1 MIIGVPVEGAAGE
14 KRTALTP
21 RVASVLRCW
30 GSEVRVERGT
40 GLGAGFADADYAA
53 QGAVLSDGSGVWR
66 EADVILKVTPPS
78 PAELEQMQAQATLIS
93 FFRPHSN
100 QDLLEVAVQRELSVL
115 AMDCIPRISTAQSM
129 DALSTMSNIAGY
141 KAVVAA
147 ADMYGGFL
155 PGQITAAGHSAPAEV
170 LVIGAGV
177 AGLSAISAA
186 RALGA
191 EVYAFDTRAEAADQV
206 RSVGGRFLAL
216 DSDEDGAGQGG
227 YAKQMSNDYV
237 SRELALIASRLP
249 SAAIVV
255 TTALVPGRK
264 APVLITRQMVE
275 SMAAGSV
282 IFDLAAEMG
291 GNCEV
296 TVADEVITHQGV
308 KIAGFTDLPSQMAVQ
323 ASTFYSNN
331 LLQLLKL
338 LTDNG
343 QREFN
348 LDLDNRIVAAAL
360 ICLQGTKR
368 WPPPQVVDIT
378 PSQQPEPP
386 PVVATRKKADRQ
398 ASTSTRRHNYLVWL
412 GWIVAVAGLY
422 GLGSV
427 APPDFLERL
436 TVFVLACFVGWQV
449 VWNVTPAL
457 HTPLMSVT
465 NAISGI
471 IVLGAMLELQPPSLG
486 VASVLAIA
494 AVLMAA
500 VNVAGGFFVTWR
512 MLKMFHK

>member
-1 MIIGVPVEGAAGE
+1 MIIGVPVESAE
-14 KRTALTP
+14 RERRTALTP
-21 RVASVLRCW
+21 RVASVLCSW
-30 GSEVRVERGT
+30 GNEVRVERGT
-40 GLGAGFADADYAA
+40 GVASGFADADYEA
-53 QGAVLSDGSGVWR
+53 QGAVLSDNVWGDV
-66 EADVILKVTPPS
+66 DVIIKVVPPS
-78 PAELEQMQAQATLIS
+78 QAELEQMQEHATLIS
-93 FFRPHSN
+93 FFKPHSN
-100 QDLLEVAVQRELSVL
+100 QDMLDLAAQRKLSVL

-141 KAVVAA
+141 KAVIAA

-155 PGQITAAGHSAPAEV
+155 PGQITSAGRSDPAEV

-186 RALGA
+186 RGLGA
-191 EVYAFDTRAEAADQV
+191 EVYAFDTRAEAAEQV

-216 DSDEDGAGQGG
+216 DSEEDGTGEGG
-227 YAKQMSNDYV
+227 YAKQMSKDYV
-237 SRELALIASRLP
+237 SREMALLASRMP
-249 SAAIVV
+249 RTAIVI

-264 APVLITRQMVE
+264 APILITRQMVE

-291 GNCEV
+291 GNCEL
-296 TVADEVITHQGV
+296 TIADEVVEHQGV
-308 KIAGFTDLPSQMAVQ
+308 KIAGFTDLPSQLAVQ
-323 ASTFYSNN
+323 ASNFYSNN

-338 LTDNG
+338 LTDDSKQEIN
-343 QREFN
+343 F
-348 LDLDNRIVAAAL
+348 DLDNKIISASL
-360 ICLQGTKR
+360 ICQCGTKR

-378 PSQQPEPP
+378 PRQQPTPSPAAIAPKQDESKTQSAP
-386 PVVATRKKADRQ
+386 Q
-398 ASTSTRRHNYLVWL
+398 QHSLLVWL
-412 GWIVAVAGLY
+412 GWIAAVACLY
-422 GLGSV
+422 GLGSI
-427 APPDFLERL
+427 APPDFIERL

-471 IVLGAMLELQPPSLG
+471 IVLGAMLKLQPPSLSI
-486 VASVLAIA
+486 ATLLAIA

-512 MLKMFHK
+512 MLKMFRK

>member
-1 MIIGVPVEGAAGE
+1 MIIGVPVESAARE

-21 RVASVLRCW
+21 RVASVLCGW
-30 GSEVRVERGT
+30 NSEVRVERGA
-40 GLGAGFADADYAA
+40 GLGAGFTDAEYEA
-53 QGAVLSDGSGVWR
+53 QGAVLSDNSVWR
-66 EADVILKVTPPS
+66 DAHVILKVAPPS
-78 PAELEQMQAQATLIS
+78 QAELEQMQAHATLIS
-93 FFRPHSN
+93 FFKPHSN
-100 QDLLEVAVQRELSVL
+100 QNLLAVAAQQKLSVL

-141 KAVVAA
+141 KAVIAA

-155 PGQITAAGHSAPAEV
+155 PGQITSAGRSDPAEV

-186 RALGA
+186 RGLGA

-216 DSDEDGAGQGG
+216 DSHEDGSGQGG
-227 YAKQMSNDYV
+227 YAKQMSEDYV
-237 SRELALIASRLP
+237 ADELVLIASHLP
-249 SAAIVV
+249 RTAIVI
-255 TTALVPGRK
+255 TTALVPGHK
-264 APVLITRQMVE
+264 APVLITRKMVE
-275 SMAAGSV
+275 SMATGSV

-291 GNCEV
+291 GNCEL
-296 TVADEVITHQGV
+296 TVADEVVTHHGV
-308 KIAGFTDLPSQMAVQ
+308 KIAGFTDLPSQLAVQ

-338 LTDNG
+338 LTDDG
-343 QREFN
+343 QRELT
-348 LDLDNRIVAAAL
+348 LDLDNKIVSAAL
-360 ICLQGTKR
+360 ICQQGTKR
-368 WPPPQVVDIT
+368 WPPPQVASTT
-378 PSQQPEPP
+378 PRQQPTPP
-386 PVVATRKKADRQ
+386 PVVVPQAEHNKAP
-398 ASTSTRRHNYLVWL
+398 TSTRRRNHLVWVGWAATVLCLYSL
-412 GWIVAVAGLY
+412 GH
-422 GLGSV
+422 V

-471 IVLGAMLELQPPSLG
+471 IVLGAMLKLQPPSMSI
-486 VASVLAIA
+486 ASLLAVA
-494 AVLMAA
+494 AVLMAT

-512 MLKMFHK
+512 MLRMFRK

>member
-1 MIIGVPVEGAAGE
+1 MIIGVPVESAACE

-21 RVASVLRCW
+21 RVASVLRSW
-30 GSEVRVERGT
+30 NSEVRVERGA
-40 GLGAGFADADYAA
+40 GLGAGFTDAEYET
-53 QGAVLSDGSGVWR
+53 QGAVLSDSSVWR
-66 EADVILKVTPPS
+66 DAHVILKVAPPAR
-78 PAELEQMQAQATLIS
+78 AELEQMQAHATLIS
-93 FFRPHSN
+93 FFKPHSN
-100 QDLLEVAVQRELSVL
+100 QDLLAVAAQRELSVL

-141 KAVVAA
+141 KAVIAA
-147 ADMYGGFL
+147 ADMYGGLL
-155 PGQITAAGHSAPAEV
+155 PGQITSAGRSDPAEV

-186 RALGA
+186 RGLGA
-191 EVYAFDTRAEAADQV
+191 EVYAFDTRAEAAEQV

-216 DSDEDGAGQGG
+216 DSNEDGTGQGG
-227 YAKQMSNDYV
+227 YAKQMSADYV
-237 SRELALIASRLP
+237 TAELALIASRLP
-249 SAAIVV
+249 RTAIVI

-264 APVLITRQMVE
+264 APVLITRKMVE

-282 IFDLAAEMG
+282 IFDLAAETG
-291 GNCEV
+291 GNCEL
-296 TVADEVITHQGV
+296 TVADEVVTHQGV
-308 KIAGFTDLPSQMAVQ
+308 KIAGFTDLPSQLAVQ

-338 LTDNG
+338 LTDDG
-343 QREFN
+343 QRELT
-348 LDLDNRIVAAAL
+348 LDLDNKIVSAAL
-360 ICLQGTKR
+360 ICQQGTKR
-368 WPPPQVVDIT
+368 WPPPQVVSIT
-378 PSQQPEPP
+378 PQQPSTPP
-386 PVVATRKKADRQ
+386 PAVVPQVKRNKAP
-398 ASTSTRRHNYLVWL
+398 ASTRQRNHLVWL
-412 GWIVAVAGLY
+412 GWAAAVACLFS
-422 GLGSV
+422 LGSV

-471 IVLGAMLELQPPSLG
+471 IVLGAMLKLQPPSLS
-486 VASVLAIA
+486 VASFLAIA
-494 AVLMAA
+494 AVLMAT

-512 MLKMFHK
+512 MLKMFRK

>member
-1 MIIGVPVEGAAGE
+1 MIIGVPVESAARE

-21 RVASVLRCW
+21 RVASVLRGW
-30 GSEVRVERGT
+30 NSEVRVERGA
-40 GLGAGFADADYAA
+40 GLGAGFTDAEYEM
-53 QGAVLSDGSGVWR
+53 QGAVLSDSSIWR
-66 EADVILKVTPPS
+66 DAHVILKVAPPAR
-78 PAELEQMQAQATLIS
+78 AELEQMQAHATLIS
-93 FFRPHSN
+93 FFKPHSN
-100 QDLLEVAVQRELSVL
+100 QDLLAVAAQRELSVL

-141 KAVVAA
+141 KAVIAA
-147 ADMYGGFL
+147 ADMYGGLL
-155 PGQITAAGHSAPAEV
+155 PGQITSAGRSDPAEV

-186 RALGA
+186 RGLGA
-191 EVYAFDTRAEAADQV
+191 EVYAFDTRAEAAEQV

-216 DSDEDGAGQGG
+216 DSNEDGTGQGG
-227 YAKQMSNDYV
+227 YAKQMSADYV
-237 SRELALIASRLP
+237 SAELALIASRLP
-249 SAAIVV
+249 RTAIVI

-264 APVLITRQMVE
+264 APVLITRKMVE

-282 IFDLAAEMG
+282 IFDLAAETG
-291 GNCEV
+291 GNCEL
-296 TVADEVITHQGV
+296 TVADEVVTHHGV
-308 KIAGFTDLPSQMAVQ
+308 KIAGFTDLPSQLAVQ

-338 LTDNG
+338 LTDDG
-343 QREFN
+343 QRELT
-348 LDLDNRIVAAAL
+348 LDLDNKIVSAAL
-360 ICLQGTKR
+360 ICQQGTKR
-368 WPPPQVVDIT
+368 WPPPQVVSIT
-378 PSQQPEPP
+378 PQQPSTPA
-386 PVVATRKKADRQ
+386 PVVVPQVKRTKAP
-398 ASTSTRRHNYLVWL
+398 ASTRQRNYLMWL
-412 GWIVAVAGLY
+412 GWAAAVAGLFS
-422 GLGSV
+422 LGSV

-471 IVLGAMLELQPPSLG
+471 IVLGAMLKLQPPSLS
-486 VASVLAIA
+486 VASFLAIA
-494 AVLMAA
+494 AVLMAT

-512 MLKMFHK
+512 MLKMFRK

>member
-1 MIIGVPVEGAAGE
+1 MIIGVPVESAERE

-21 RVASVLRCW
+21 RVASVLCSW
-30 GSEVRVERGT
+30 GNEVRVERGT
-40 GLGAGFADADYAA
+40 GVASGFADADYEA
-53 QGAVLSDGSGVWR
+53 QGAVLSDNVWGDV
-66 EADVILKVTPPS
+66 DVIIKVVPPS
-78 PAELEQMQAQATLIS
+78 QAELEQMQEHATLIS
-93 FFRPHSN
+93 FFKPHSN
-100 QDLLEVAVQRELSVL
+100 QDMLDLAAQRKLSVL

-141 KAVVAA
+141 KAVIAA

-155 PGQITAAGHSAPAEV
+155 PGQITSAGRSDPAEV

-186 RALGA
+186 RGLGA
-191 EVYAFDTRAEAADQV
+191 EVYAFDTRAEAAEQV

-216 DSDEDGAGQGG
+216 DGEEDGTGEGG
-227 YAKQMSNDYV
+227 YAKQMSKDYV
-237 SRELALIASRLP
+237 SREMALLASRMP
-249 SAAIVV
+249 RTAIVI

-264 APVLITRQMVE
+264 APILITRQMVE

-291 GNCEV
+291 GNCEL
-296 TVADEVITHQGV
+296 TVADEVVEHQGV
-308 KIAGFTDLPSQMAVQ
+308 KIAGFTDLPSQLAVQ
-323 ASTFYSNN
+323 ASNFYSNN

-338 LTDNG
+338 LTNDSKQEIN
-343 QREFN
+343 F
-348 LDLDNRIVAAAL
+348 DLDNKIISASL
-360 ICLQGTKR
+360 ICQRGTKR
-368 WPPPQVVDIT
+368 WPPPQVVDIIPRQQPT
-378 PSQQPEPP
+378 PSPAAIAPKPKESKAQAAPQQH
-386 PVVATRKKADRQ
+386 
-398 ASTSTRRHNYLVWL
+398 SLLVWL
-412 GWIVAVAGLY
+412 GWIAAVACLY
-422 GLGSV
+422 GLGSI
-427 APPDFLERL
+427 APPDFIERL

-471 IVLGAMLELQPPSLG
+471 IVLGAMLKLQPPSLSI
-486 VASVLAIA
+486 ATLLAIA

-500 VNVAGGFFVTWR
+500 INVAGGFFVTWR
-512 MLKMFHK
+512 MLKMFRK

>member
-1 MIIGVPVEGAAGE
+1 MIIGVPVEGAERE

-21 RVASVLRCW
+21 RVASVLRSW
-30 GSEVRVERGT
+30 GSEVRVERGA
-40 GLGAGFADADYAA
+40 GIGAGFADADYEA
-53 QGAVLSDGSGVWR
+53 QGATISDSSVWCD
-66 EADVILKVTPPS
+66 AHVILKVTPPS
-78 PAELEQMQAQATLIS
+78 QAELEQMQAHATLIG
-93 FFRPHSN
+93 FFKPHSN
-100 QDLLEVAVQRELSVL
+100 QDLLETAAQRELSVL

-141 KAVVAA
+141 KAVIAA

-155 PGQITAAGHSAPAEV
+155 PGQITSAGRSDPAEV

-186 RALGA
+186 RGLGA
-191 EVYAFDTRAEAADQV
+191 EVYAFDTRAEAAEQV

-216 DSDEDGAGQGG
+216 ESNEGGAGQGG
-227 YAKQMSNDYV
+227 YGKQMSEEFV
-237 SRELALIASRLP
+237 SREMALLTARLQRT
-249 SAAIVV
+249 AIVV

-264 APVLITRQMVE
+264 APVLITRKMVE

-291 GNCEV
+291 GNCEL
-296 TVADEVITHQGV
+296 TVADELVTHQGV
-308 KIAGFTDLPSQMAVQ
+308 KIAGFTDLPSQLAVQ

-338 LTDNG
+338 LTGDG
-343 QREFN
+343 QRELDF
-348 LDLDNRIVAAAL
+348 DLDNKIVSAAL
-360 ICLQGTKR
+360 ICQRGTRR
-368 WPPPQVVDIT
+368 WPPPQVVDSA
-378 PSQQPEPP
+378 PPQQPTPP
-386 PVVATRKKADRQ
+386 PAAAPKDESTVS
-398 ASTSTRRHNYLVWL
+398 ASVRRLNPLVWL
-412 GWIVAVAGLY
+412 GWGAAVVCLY
-422 GLGSV
+422 GLGSF

-471 IVLGAMLELQPPSLG
+471 IVLGAMLGLQPPSLS
-486 VASVLAIA
+486 VASFLAIA
-494 AVLMAA
+494 ALLMAT

-512 MLKMFHK
+512 MLKMFRK